1 MQKTSTTQT
10 KEKSLI
16 KHPFTRRDFLAKSL
30 KAGAAAFTTGL
41 LPKLKTQ
48 AQGKYNVLFI
58 IVDDL
63 RPLLGCYGHSEMH
76 TPNIDALAK
85 RGTLFNRAY
94 CQFPLCNPSRASI
107 FTGLRP
113 QATGVLNNSVDFRET
128 LPDVVTLQQRFHE
141 QGYSTHSVGKI
152 FHARDDITRGNSW
165 KALDVADDELNDGK
179 IAKQTV
185 ETLTDIKDKQFF
197 LTVGFEKPHLPFY
210 APRKYYELYDT
221 DAFNLPATSNY
232 PKNSAFVAHN
242 NLNGLRAY
250 EDISLPISDEKTI
263 ALIRAYA
270 ASTSYVDAQIGH
282 ILRRLDS
289 LSLTERTIIVLCG
302 DHGFHLG
309 EHGTW
314 RKNTLFEVAL
324 RSLLIISVP
333 GQTHP
338 NTKTDGI
345 VELIDIYPTLCDACQ
360 LSTPSGLEGLSL
372 MPIIEQPSRP
382 WKIAAFSS
390 LERDRLVG
398 ETMRMERYR
407 YTEWRIRVGPWNLCK
422 DLCRELYDYE
432 TDPDETANIA
442 NLPENAAIV
451 RHFSQQLH
459 RTRWKKNVAERQKL
473 IPIPETLPSDI
484 NNDGTVDIR
493 DLILVSKNF
502 GSEMPTHPKVDAN
515 KDGIVDIIDLIL
527 VASHLGQGSNQTAPS
542 TPTPLHPRHAPI
554 IHTWLTEARLTDNG
568 SHVFRRGMAN
578 LENLLNNFIP
588 EKTTLLPN
596 YPNPFNPETW
606 IPYDLAEDAEVRIYI
621 YNLKGESIRELS
633 IGFQTAGTYRTPT
646 RAAHWDGR
654 NAMGETVASGTY
666 FYTLTARYH
675 NSNRILTRFRNT
687 RRMVIVK

>member
-1 MQKTSTTQT
+1 MQKTSTTQN

-113 QATGVLNNSVDFRET
+113 ETTGVLNNLVDLRET
-128 LPDVVTLQQRFHE
+128 LPGAVTLQQSFREHNYHT
-141 QGYSTHSVGKI
+141 YSIGKTI
-152 FHARDDITRGNSW
+152 HARDNIGRDASW

-197 LTVGFEKPHLPFY
+197 LTVGFERPHLPFY
-210 APRKYYELYDT
+210 APRKYYELYNT
-221 DAFNLPATSNY
+221 DSFTSPATSNY
-232 PKNSAFVAHN
+232 PKDSPYIARN
-242 NLNGLRAY
+242 NLEGLKAY
-250 EDISLPISDEKTI
+250 KDIVLPISDEKTI

-324 RSLLIISVP
+324 RSPLIISVP
-333 GQTHP
+333 GQTHS
-338 NTKTDGI
+338 NSRTDGL

-360 LSTPSGLEGLSL
+360 LPIPPQLEGLSL
-372 MPIIEQPSRP
+372 MPVIEQPSRP
-382 WKIAAFSS
+382 WKVVAFSI
-390 LERDRLVG
+390 LERSKFVG
-398 ETMRMERYR
+398 LSIRTERYR
-407 YTEWRIRVGPWNLCK
+407 YTEWWRRIGPWNLCRDMCK
-422 DLCRELYDYE
+422 ELYDYE
-432 TDPDETANIA
+432 VDPDETANIA
-442 NLPENAAIV
+442 NLPENDELVA
-451 RHFSQQLH
+451 HLSQQL
-459 RTRWKKNVAERQKL
+459 RRARWRKNTVDSQKL

-502 GSEMPTHPKVDAN
+502 GSEVPTHPKVDAN

-527 VASHLGQGSNQTAPS
+527 VASHLGQSSNSTAPS
-542 TPTPLHPRHAPI
+542 TPDLLHPRYAPM
-554 IHTWLTEARLTDNG
+554 IHEWLIEARLANDS
-568 SHVFRRGMAN
+568 SHIFQRGLVN
-578 LENLLNNFIP
+578 LENLISRVIP

-606 IPYDLAEDAEVRIYI
+606 IPYDLAEDAEVHIHI
-621 YNLKGESIRELS
+621 YNLKGESVRQLFV
-633 IGFQTAGTYRTPT
+633 GFQTAGTYRTPS
-646 RAAHWDGR
+646 RAAHWDGH

-666 FYTLTARYH
+666 FYTFTARYH
-675 NSNRILTRFRNT
+675 NGNRTTTLFRNT